1 VRTKIGRTM
10 VKFGSFSKE
19 ALPGIMERYL
29 GEGAEKGLA
38 TTFVIGLLCYFLT
51 LFVRSLLRLKQ

>member
-1 VRTKIGRTM
+1 M